1 MDDESRER
9 GSMAAGPHNPDG
21 AIRVWVLGAS
31 LGGPQAVARFLNGV
45 PADMEITFILVQ
57 RIDPAFIRILVK
69 QLSNSCALH
78 VVPAATGHVL
88 HHGEVIVVPTDQR
101 FTIGGDGTLSLSEVT
116 SDAQSGGLD
125 HAMRE
130 VAGRYESN
138 AGAIIF
144 SGMGDYGINGCHA
157 ILEGGGTVWTQNA
170 DSCVI
175 GSMPNHVRHACKIEI
190 SAEPEALANHLI
202 EKLATDDFVR
212 VGNAVG

>member
-1 MDDESRER
+1 M
-9 GSMAAGPHNPDG
+9 GNGK
-21 AIRVWVLGAS
+21 
-31 LGGPQAVARFLNGV
+31 LGGPRAVARFLNGI

-57 RIDPAFIRILVK
+57 RIDPAFIPILVK
-69 QLSNSCALH
+69 QLKNNCALS
-78 VVPAATGHVL
+78 VMPAANGHVL

-101 FTIGGDGTLSLSEVT
+101 FMIEGDGVLSLSGLT
-116 SDAQSGGLD
+116 TDAQSGGLD

-157 ILEGGGTVWTQNA
+157 ILESGGTVWTQNA

-202 EKLATDDFVR
+202 EKLTTDDFVH
-212 VGNAVG
+212 VGNAAG